1 MVLQLNEMDLLDV
14 NVLKEQLTGVDVFY
28 FLQVID
34 IVQNKIDEDSNFE
47 LSSTYLIEVIEKVF
61 ES

>member
-1 MVLQLNEMDLLDV
+1 MNLLDV

-28 FLQVID
+28 FLQVIN
-34 IVQNKIDEDSNFE
+34 IVQNKIDEDSNFK